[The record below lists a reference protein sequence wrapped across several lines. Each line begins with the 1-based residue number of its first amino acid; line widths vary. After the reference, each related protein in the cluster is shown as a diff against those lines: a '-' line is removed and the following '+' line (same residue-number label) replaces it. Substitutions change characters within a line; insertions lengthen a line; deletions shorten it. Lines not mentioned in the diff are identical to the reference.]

1 LHRIKHQPKSTIIEQ
16 HKKHQ
21 VGINHSSTVNQESHF
36 EMFTAAPIC
45 AGRCCSAHSVTQPM
59 ATKASNSLN

>member
-36 EMFTAAPIC
+36 EMFTAAP
-45 AGRCCSAHSVTQPM
+45 SVRADVAVLT
-59 ATKASNSLN
+59 ASLNPGPQKQATA